1 MRVSTCTNSSWYSM
15 SVDRFPHQALHGTP
29 RVLPIGLRTASPC
42 DSMDA
47 DWSPYQ
53 TLHGTPWMLA
63 SSTDSV
69 VDKNRYYASIH
80 HVYRADQNC
89 AVLKP
94 AENIMRHVEMW
105 STVRKGTVRASV
117 KHHKQ
122 RMVLASSLGC
132 GLPDHGRLTFTLSG
146 SGFITF
152 ACGAAHVIMSDD
164 TETGK
169 LW

>member
-1 MRVSTCTNSSWYSM
+1 
-15 SVDRFPHQALHGTP
+15 
-29 RVLPIGLRTASPC
+29 
-42 DSMDA
+42 
-47 DWSPYQ
+47 
-53 TLHGTPWMLA
+53 MLA

-69 VDKNRYYASIH
+69 VADKNRYYAAIH

-89 AVLKP
+89 AVLKRV
-94 AENIMRHVEMW
+94 ENIMRHVEMW
-105 STVRKGTVRASV
+105 SAVRKGIVRASV

-122 RMVLASSLGC
+122 RFMLASSLGC
-132 GLPDHGRLTFTLSG
+132 GLPDQSRLTFTLSG